1 MLKYMD
7 TITTINGEN
16 YIVPAKI
23 NKKQHIHRRPDN
35 WVSLWFYKNRKKTR
49 VLEPLD
55 VVSDKVIT
63 SKLQYQKDIFYK
75 MSQMS
80 EEDEFFDYYFKLKHK
95 IQKKNIV
102 KKNNRYK
109 KGNPRT
115 KYNKNSYQWREYK
128 RKPFIRDA
136 SGRVILEFR

>member
-1 MLKYMD
+1 MTD
-7 TITTINGEN
+7 VIAEINGEN

-23 NKKQHIHRRPDN
+23 NKKRHTHRNPQN
-35 WVSLWFYKNRKKTR
+35 WVSLWFYKDRKKTR

-63 SKLQYQKDIFYK
+63 SKLEYQKDIFYK

-80 EEDEFFDYYFKLKHK
+80 EEDEFFDYYFKLKHVIK
-95 IQKKNIV
+95 DKNIV

-109 KGNPRT
+109 KGNPRN
-115 KYNKNSYQWREYK
+115 KYNKNSNKWREYNTT
-128 RKPFIRDA
+128 PLLRDA
-136 SGRVILEFR
+136 SGRVILIFR